1 MSKQEWMDYLGEG
14 FFGVCVVVAVLGMA
28 YTLFFM

>member
-14 FFGVCVVVAVLGMA
+14 FFVVCVWVAVLGMA